1 MHLLNKNNVIKI
13 ILVNIPEKQDLCK
26 KSYKFEAN
34 CPPL

>member
-1 MHLLNKNNVIKI
+1 MIVSLLRPIAFF
-13 ILVNIPEKQDLCK
+13 VNIPEKQDLCK